1 MITKIIHWS
10 VGNRFFVLLATVML
24 VGVGL
29 FALKNTPVDAL
40 PDLSDVQ
47 VIIKTSYPGQAPQ
60 VVEDQVTYPMTTA
73 MLSVPGAVTV
83 RGYSFFGDSYV
94 YIIFDEKTDLYWA
107 RSRVLEYLSQVAPT
121 LPPAARPQLG
131 PDATGVGWVYIYSL
145 IDRTG
150 QNDLSELRS
159 LQDWFLKFELQTVPG
174 VSEVTAVGGMVKQYQ
189 VNINPEKLRA
199 YNLPLSHVAMAIK
212 RGNQEIGASVIE
224 MAEAE
229 YMVRTTGYL
238 KNSEDIGN
246 IPLGTNVNGVPLLLK
261 DIADIGIGPQ
271 MRRGIAELNGE
282 GETVG
287 GIIVMRFGENAQKV
301 IDGVKEKLE
310 QLKKGLPPGVE
321 VVTVYDRSGLI
332 EKAVNNLWHKL
343 LEEFAVVALVCIIF
357 LFHIRSSLV
366 AIISLPVG
374 ILTAFLIMYFQGLN
388 ANIMSL
394 GGIAIAIGAMID
406 GAIVLIEN
414 MHKHMER
421 TPLTKENRWRIVA
434 ESASEVGPAL
444 FFSLL
449 IITVSFI
456 PVFTL
461 EAQEGRMFAPLAFT
475 KTYAMAASA
484 FLAITLVPVL
494 MGYFI
499 RGKVIAEHKNP
510 INRFLIAIYM
520 PVLKLVLK
528 FPKVTLLGTLFVLIV
543 GLYPVN
549 KIGGE
554 FIPPLDEGDLMYMP
568 TTYPGISIGKAR
580 ELLQQT
586 DKLIK
591 TVPEVITVFG
601 KVGRAETATD
611 PAPLTMIE
619 TFIQLKPRDQWREG
633 LTKEGLKK
641 ELDGLVKLPGLTN
654 AWVEPI
660 KTRIDMLATG
670 IKTPVGI
677 KIAGPE
683 LIEIE
688 KIGKRLEEILKDVPG
703 TASVYSERVAG
714 GRYIKV
720 DIQREKA
727 ARYGMS
733 IADIQQVVASAI
745 GGMNVTQTVEGL
757 ERYPVSIRYPQD
769 YRNSPEALAR
779 LPIVNNMGQNISL
792 GDVANILVEDGPPGI
807 KSENARLN
815 GWSFIDIE
823 GVDVGTYVGE
833 AKVIVQ
839 DQLELPAGYSITW
852 SGQYEYMQRAKAK
865 LSYVVPLTLAI
876 IVILLFMN
884 FRNFIEVAI
893 IMGTLPLAMVGGIW
907 LMYLLG
913 YNFSVAVG
921 VGFIA
926 LAGVAVEIG
935 VIMLVYL
942 NQAYNRMLK
951 EFSDKNQ
958 PITIEDLRHAI
969 TQGAGM
975 RVRPVMMTAAA
986 IIVGL
991 LPILFGTGTGS
1002 EVMSR
1007 IATPMVGGMISAVLL
1022 TLLVVPVT
1030 FYLWRK
1036 VTISKITVL
1045 DLEQHNIKKH
1055 ES

>member
-1 MITKIIHWS
+1 MIASVIKWS
-10 VGNRFFVLLATVML
+10 VGNRFFVLLAAVML
-24 VGVGL
+24 VGIGL
-29 FALKNTPVDAL
+29 FSLKNTPVDAL

-47 VIIKTSYPGQAPQ
+47 VIIKTTFPGQAPQ
-60 VVEDQVTYPMTTA
+60 VVEDQVTYPLTTA

-94 YIIFDEKTDLYWA
+94 YVIFDEQTDLYWA
-107 RSRVLEYLSQVAPT
+107 RSRVLEYLSQVAPN
-121 LPPAARPQLG
+121 LPSAARPQLG
-131 PDATGVGWVYIYSL
+131 PDATGVGWVYIYAL
-145 IDRTG
+145 QDKTG
-150 QNDLSELRS
+150 ENDISQLRS
-159 LQDWFLKFELQTVPG
+159 LQDWFLKYELQTVSG
-174 VSEVTAVGGMVKQYQ
+174 VSEVTAIGGMVKQYQ
-189 VNINPEKLRA
+189 IKVDPDKLRA
-199 YNLPLSHVAMAIK
+199 FGIPLSHITMAIK

-229 YMVRTTGYL
+229 YMVRATGYL
-238 KNSEDIGN
+238 SKAEDIGN
-246 IPLGTNVNGVPLLLK
+246 IPLGLNQNGTPLLLK
-261 DIADIGIGPQ
+261 DIAEIDTGPQ

-282 GETVG
+282 GEVVG
-287 GIIVMRFGENAQKV
+287 GIIVMRFGENAQKT
-301 IDGVKEKLE
+301 IDGVKAKLE
-310 QLKKGLPPGVE
+310 QLKKGLPKGVE
-321 VVTVYDRSGLI
+321 VVTVYDRSHLI
-332 EKAVNNLWHKL
+332 ERAVENLWHKL
-343 LEEFAVVALVCIIF
+343 LEEFGVVALVCMIF

-374 ILTAFLIMYFQGLN
+374 ILSAFIIMHFQGLN

-421 TPLTKENRWRIVA
+421 TPITKENRWRIVA

-449 IITVSFI
+449 IITVSFV

-499 RGKVIAEHKNP
+499 RGKILPEHKNP
-510 INRFLIAIYM
+510 INKALIASYM
-520 PVLKLVLK
+520 PVLKTVLK
-528 FPKVTLLGTLFVLIV
+528 FPKVTLLFALVVLGV
-543 GLYPVN
+543 GLWPVN
-549 KIGGE
+549 KIGSE

-568 TTYPGISIGKAR
+568 TTYPGVSIGKAR

-591 TVPEVITVFG
+591 TVPEVVSVFG
-601 KVGRAETATD
+601 KLGRAETATD

-619 TFIQLKPRDQWREG
+619 TFIQLKPVEEWREG
-633 LTKEGLKK
+633 LTKDDLKK
-641 ELDGLVKLPGLTN
+641 ELDALVKLPGVTN

-677 KIAGPE
+677 KISGPQ
-683 LIEIE
+683 LPEIQ
-688 KIGKRLEEILKDVPG
+688 KIGKRLEEILENVPG

-727 ARYGMS
+727 ARYGLN
-733 IADIQQVVASAI
+733 IADVQQVIASAI

-757 ERYPVSIRYPQD
+757 ERYPVNVRYPQD
-769 YRNSPEALAR
+769 YRDSPEQLAL
-779 LPIVNNMGQNISL
+779 LPIITAKGQRISL
-792 GDVANILVEDGPPGI
+792 GDVANVFVEDGPPGI

-815 GWSFIDIE
+815 GWSFVDIE
-823 GVDVGTYVGE
+823 GVDVGSYVVE
-833 AKVIVQ
+833 AQKIVAE
-839 DQLELPAGYSITW
+839 QLDLPAGYSIGW
-852 SGQYEYMQRAKAK
+852 SGQYEYMLRAKEK
-865 LSYVVPLTLAI
+865 LAYVVPLTLAI
-876 IVILLFMN
+876 IIILLFMN
-884 FRNFIEVAI
+884 FRNFIEVSI

-907 LMYLLG
+907 LMYLQG
-913 YNFSVAVG
+913 FNFSVAVG

-926 LAGVAVEIG
+926 LSGVAVEIG

-942 NQAYNRMLK
+942 NQAYHAFVEESK
-951 EFSDKNQ
+951 TKNK
-958 PITIEDLRHAI
+958 PLTIAALREAVLH
-969 TQGAGM
+969 GAGM

-991 LPILFGTGTGS
+991 LPILYGTGTGS

-1007 IATPMVGGMISAVLL
+1007 IAAPMVGGMISSLIL
-1022 TLLVVPVT
+1022 TLLVLPAVY
-1030 FYLWRK
+1030 FIWRSIGVK
-1036 VTISKITVL
+1036 KSIKESK
-1045 DLEQHNIKKH
+1045 
-1055 ES
+1055 